1 MPQNTILTSDL
12 YTVSL
17 SSVPWYLNLNIS
29 ISTNQRYNVKK
40 NLLQYLKRF
49 TNKQQELG
57 KILYFS
63 NMTASAND
71 KNQKV
76 VPILVSYFNKIPG
89 DNVKVLGLDVLPG
102 ATSDQLNDFTFSALS
117 TIQWLIRWLAWQ
129 LITLI
134 LTSTWK
140 ILPV

>member
-1 MPQNTILTSDL
+1 ML
-12 YTVSL
+12 
-17 SSVPWYLNLNIS
+17 
-29 ISTNQRYNVKK
+29 KK

-89 DNVKVLGLDVLPG
+89 DYEADSMRKSLRIVEKPVL
-102 ATSDQLNDFTFSALS
+102 TSWSSSTNAIVYLCTFCYMKKNNPYFYLYMVIQIFLLS
-117 TIQWLIRWLAWQ
+117 PEYIPNWSSELLSSY
-129 LITLI
+129 LI
-134 LTSTWK
+134 LLIQSLYLSYC
-140 ILPV
+140 I

>member
-1 MPQNTILTSDL
+1 ML
-12 YTVSL
+12 
-17 SSVPWYLNLNIS
+17 
-29 ISTNQRYNVKK
+29 KK
-40 NLLQYLKRF
+40 KLLQYLKRF

-117 TIQWLIRWLAWQ
+117 TIQWLIR
-129 LITLI
+129 
-134 LTSTWK
+134 
-140 ILPV
+140 